1 MQKLNAIQAYK
12 LIGEGES
19 VSFTAEEYLNDQPRT
34 IKMSLNCD
42 SDVSLYVTNME
53 EQYDPGTGEW
63 ASDTRLLAF
72 IKAGSEQLDFAYQG
86 NFLLTPSGGDI
97 WLHTYDAGNFVV
109 EKADHENYAR
119 VFEREEEDP
128 VLAAIK
134 YQALQNKRLLDAQMA
149 QDRAERMAM
158 LAEMQALREAANV
171 TAPAPAPAPA
181 PAVAPAG
188 VAPVGAP
195 APAPAIEPAASA
207 NGGEPNANA
216 GA

>member
-19 VSFTAEEYLNDQPRT
+19 VSFTAEKYLNDQPRT

-42 SDVSLYVTNME
+42 SDVSLFVTNME
-53 EQYDPGTGEW
+53 EQFDPATGELT
-63 ASDTRLLAF
+63 ADTRLLAF

-109 EKADHENYAR
+109 DKADHENYAR

-128 VLAAIK
+128 VLAMIK
-134 YQALQNKRLLDAQMA
+134 YQALQNKRENDRMREI
-149 QDRAERMAM
+149 DRAERNAM

-181 PAVAPAG
+181 QAVAAAGGAPLGASSNPPAV
-188 VAPVGAP
+188 
-195 APAPAIEPAASA
+195 EPAAGA

-216 GA
+216 